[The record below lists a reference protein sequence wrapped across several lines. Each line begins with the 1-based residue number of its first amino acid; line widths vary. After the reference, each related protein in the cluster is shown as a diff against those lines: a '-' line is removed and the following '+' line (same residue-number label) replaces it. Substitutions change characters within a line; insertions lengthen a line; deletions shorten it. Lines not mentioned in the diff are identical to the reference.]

1 MGEIRRIDV
10 EVAEELAGKVDNAVA
25 NGSYAD
31 TNAVVDAALR
41 LWSRREI
48 EIDGLKVLIEQGLA
62 SGEPIDGNFA
72 VDDVRGRGQVRLGSR
87 RNA

>member
-62 SGEPIDGNFA
+62 SGEPIEGNFA
-72 VDDVRGRGQVRLGSR
+72 VDDVRHRGQVRLGSR